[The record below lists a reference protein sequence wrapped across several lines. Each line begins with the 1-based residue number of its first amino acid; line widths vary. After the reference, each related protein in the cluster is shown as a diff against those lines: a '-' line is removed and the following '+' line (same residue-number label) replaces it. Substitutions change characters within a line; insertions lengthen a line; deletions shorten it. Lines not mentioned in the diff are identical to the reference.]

1 MLKIGFV
8 GVAAVALVTLAACG
22 PKSGAG
28 QPAPYS
34 NGQAGWAAA
43 QGGGQNQMAQ
53 NQMAQNQMAQNPMQ
67 GQQQPWQNQGGYPQ
81 QPYPQQGGGYP
92 QAQGGY
98 PGAMAPQGGALQVG
112 GAPRGMRPIQSQAG
126 YVFVTQ
132 LGGSPRASQLVE
144 GLVQGVSDYFDRPP
158 QIIGQ
163 QTDPSDRM
171 SQVAFRATLHGAP
184 VTGQIAVAGDGR
196 SNGVGYL
203 MFDSPERTP
212 QTMNIMLQ
220 ATRGGGY

>member
-53 NQMAQNQMAQNPMQ
+53 SQMAQNPIQ
-67 GQQQPWQNQGGYPQ
+67 GPQQPWQNQGGYPQ

-98 PGAMAPQGGALQVG
+98 PGAMAPQGGAALQIS
-112 GAPRGMRPIQSQAG
+112 GAPQGMRPIQSQAG

-144 GLVQGVSDYFDRPP
+144 GLVQGVSDYFDGPP

>member
-1 MLKIGFV
+1 MLKTGFL
-8 GVAAVALVTLAACG
+8 GVAAVALLTLAACG

-34 NGQAGWAAA
+34 NGQAAWPNG
-43 QGGGQNQMAQ
+43 QG
-53 NQMAQNQMAQNPMQ
+53 QMAQNPMQ
-67 GQQQPWQNQGGYPQ
+67 GQQPWQGQTQGQVAYPQASYDQGQGGGYAPQ
-81 QPYPQQGGGYP
+81 GYP

-98 PGAMAPQGGALQVG
+98 PGAMGPQGGALQVT
-112 GAPRGMRPIQSQAG
+112 GAPQGMRPIRSQAG

-132 LGGSPRASQLVE
+132 LGGSPQASKLVQ
-144 GLVQGVSDYFDRPP
+144 GLVQGVSDYFDGPP

-196 SNGVGYL
+196 GSGVGYL
-203 MFDSPERTP
+203 LFDSPERTP